1 MRILMIVA
9 FSLASTGGALSA
21 QCLSGASNVFSIS
34 QWEAF
39 ESPAGGYPSIRYDV
53 LNGLD
58 KGVRMVSAYVTAED
72 ALGRT
77 VVQHFGVPRD
87 LVLASGQSTTI
98 EATSRELGAD
108 RFLTVNPDDLTVSFC
123 LRSVVYEDGTKEEF

>member
-1 MRILMIVA
+1 MRILTILA

-21 QCLSGASNVFSIS
+21 QCLSGTSNVFSIS
-34 QWEAF
+34 HWEAF
-39 ESPAGGYPSIRYDV
+39 ESPAGGHPSIRYDV

-77 VVQHFGVPRD
+77 VVQYFGVPAD
-87 LVLASGQSTTI
+87 LILKSGHKTTI
-98 EATSRELGAD
+98 EATSRETGAE
-108 RFLTVNPDDLTVSFC
+108 RFLTIKPDDLSVSFC